1 MSTKTDGIKIN
12 LITTLANFFS
22 IGTDIE
28 DNSIDENVYNPE
40 FKKEIND
47 SYKRCDDMGKK
58 YAGFIASGNEEKKNS
73 RKYDKLDNFKEIL
86 KGDGKNSTRT
96 KENTGKTV
104 KNTQLEEKGIEEVK

>member
-1 MSTKTDGIKIN
+1 MSTETNKIKIN
-12 LITTLANFFS
+12 PFMALVGIFS
-22 IGTDIE
+22 TETDIE
-28 DNSIDENVYNPE
+28 DNNIDKNVDNSE
-40 FKKEIND
+40 FKKEFDD

-58 YAGFIASGNEEKKNS
+58 YAGFIASENEEKKNS
-73 RKYDKLDNFKEIL
+73 RKYDELDNFKKIL